1 VKEEVISELGFE
13 IWMES
18 QLRVLKG
25 MRSLALWGQCSLW
38 ERAND
43 DLPSLRAKGQKV
55 LLPK

>member
-1 VKEEVISELGFE
+1 LDGISAESVKRHEKSGIVGT
-13 IWMES
+13 
-18 QLRVLKG
+18 VL
-25 MRSLALWGQCSLW
+25 SLW